1 MKFTFL
7 ILGGL
12 KRRTTRTVLTM
23 LTATIAFFL
32 LGVMTGVIDA
42 INTLTASLHDD
53 RLRVVSRAG
62 FGEHMPVAHANGIR
76 NLDGVSIVA
85 PALAFPGYYQDP
97 GNAFGGAA
105 VEMSSYLS
113 AFPELVL
120 SGRERTALL
129 ETRSGATVGAA
140 LARRFNWQ
148 IGDEVPLI
156 STYLVNKDGNKTW
169 PVKVVA
175 IHNESN
181 NDSKIL
187 ANEIYVNIAYVDEYR
202 ADESGVA
209 HMFVVGLDG
218 TVPKGNV
225 IASIDALFANSGNET
240 SSFSEKAFF
249 TNRLQQVGDVGAV
262 VRAILASVFFALLI
276 VLGSASIQSVNERK
290 KEFGTLK
297 TIGFSAA
304 GVAGLIFSET
314 AVLIGVSAFAGLLI
328 ASISFPFLF
337 GQIAVA
343 NMYLSADVWLL
354 GMNVALTLSALVALR
369 PMFLLARLE
378 PAQVHARV

>member
-1 MKFTFL
+1 
-7 ILGGL
+7 
-12 KRRTTRTVLTM
+12 
-23 LTATIAFFL
+23 
-32 LGVMTGVIDA
+32 
-42 INTLTASLHDD
+42 
-53 RLRVVSRAG
+53 
-62 FGEHMPVAHANGIR
+62 
-76 NLDGVSIVA
+76 
-85 PALAFPGYYQDP
+85 
-97 GNAFGGAA
+97 
-105 VEMSSYLS
+105 MSSYLS